1 MLAVLANIFL
11 VDMDKRTIQ
20 PGWCWRN
27 VGWVHGGVSL
37 CVPCDMDMM
46 LRGCCTSTGMMLCK
60 LSPPISPS
68 CLFFC
73 FSLPFIS
80 SPSLLPPQ
88 SPPLSYLH
96 SLLPS
101 LFSPISIPS
110 SPLIIS
116 FPSSPPSFSF
126 PPPYSLN
133 LLFFLLSS
141 SSTCPNTA
149 GYKVL
154 LIQFDRDGRHVM
166 VCAR

>member
-1 MLAVLANIFL
+1 MFAVLANIFL

-27 VGWVHGGVSL
+27 VGWVHGCVSL

-80 SPSLLPPQ
+80 SPSLLPSSV
-88 SPPLSYLH
+88 SPSYLSPFSSPFTLLSYLH
-96 SLLPS
+96 SLLSPYY
-101 LFSPISIPS
+101 LLPLVPTFFFFSP
-110 SPLIIS
+110 SPI
-116 FPSSPPSFSF
+116 
-126 PPPYSLN
+126 
-133 LLFFLLSS
+133 LLTYSS
-141 SSTCPNTA
+141 SYSHLHLPAPTQLDT
-149 GYKVL
+149 K
-154 LIQFDRDGRHVM
+154 FS
-166 VCAR
+166 

>member
-1 MLAVLANIFL
+1 M
-11 VDMDKRTIQ
+11 
-20 PGWCWRN
+20 
-27 VGWVHGGVSL
+27 
-37 CVPCDMDMM
+37 CVPCDTDML

-60 LSPPISPS
+60 LSPPSVHPV
-68 CLFFC
+68 LFFVSPFPSSLHRL
-73 FSLPFIS
+73 FS
-80 SPSLLPPQ
+80 PPQ

-101 LFSPISIPS
+101 IFSPISIPS

-133 LLFFLLSS
+133 LLFFLQHLPSI
-141 SSTCPNTA
+141 CPNTA
-149 GYKVL
+149 GFKVL